1 MKVTRFPKHVFKK
14 PSTLVLGS
22 FESIHQGHLE
32 LFKLAKSFKK
42 PVTVMIIENPS
53 HLPVSTSEEYSSL
66 NVRLQTLA
74 NLKIDN
80 VITVKFDNDI
90 RLMKG
95 HDFIKKIKEVANAN
109 RLIFGQDFKCGIGGS
124 YKASD
129 IIKDFPESHIV
140 TFKKYK
146 DKKISTSILK
156 EMVHF
161 GEVDAIKKIAA
172 TPFTI
177 DASVNSNHEFLWKN
191 EPKLHAGIY
200 AATAI
205 INEILYWAYVHV
217 SMNHRYFVTI
227 PDLRLKNSPYEA
239 MISFHHLTRIIVS
252 SSKDQVTEEDVK
264 NAANYLK
271 NTI

>member
-1 MKVTRFPKHVFKK
+1 MKVTRFPKRIFKK
-14 PSTLVLGS
+14 DSTLVLGS

-53 HLPVSTSEEYSSL
+53 HLPVSTSEEYASL

-80 VITVKFDNDI
+80 VITVKFDNNI

-95 HDFIKKIKEVANAN
+95 YDFVKKIKEVANATQ
-109 RLIFGQDFKCGIGGS
+109 IVFGQDFKCGIGGA

-129 IIKDFPESHIV
+129 IAKDFPNSHVV
-140 TFKKYK
+140 TFKKYQ

-161 GEVDAIKKIAA
+161 GEVDMIKKIAVV
-172 TPFTI
+172 PFTI
-177 DASVNSNHEFLWKN
+177 DASVNSKHEFL
-191 EPKLHAGIY
+191 
-200 AATAI
+200 
-205 INEILYWAYVHV
+205 
-217 SMNHRYFVTI
+217 
-227 PDLRLKNSPYEA
+227 
-239 MISFHHLTRIIVS
+239 
-252 SSKDQVTEEDVK
+252 
-264 NAANYLK
+264 
-271 NTI
+271 